1 MEIKLFNKNS
11 STIIALSKLFLSM
24 EIQDKVPTFE
34 QLSKDLMVARGTI
47 QNSIKILQDEKAI
60 EILPRGRKGTFLVD
74 KDIEKLIYYANIRS
88 LLGAM
93 SLPYSKIYEGLATG
107 LISSLKNKYQ
117 IPVNMS
123 YMRDA
128 TQRIDEMLDGRYD
141 FIIISKL
148 SAEIALKR
156 DKPIKI
162 VKDFGPKTY
171 LSYHV
176 IVFADASMDKIQ
188 DGMTVG
194 LASNAT
200 SQNLWVK
207 KICKDINVNYKEID
221 YNNVLAAVKRH
232 EIDATVWNRD
242 EINNTLFQLNMV
254 PIYSD
259 EESTDAVLVVD
270 ANRKELVKIF
280 EEIVDIE
287 TVTQIQ
293 KAVVEGKISPKY

>member
-74 KDIEKLIYYANIRS
+74 KDIEKLIYYANIRT

-156 DKPIKI
+156 DKQIKI

>member
-24 EIQDKVPTFE
+24 DIQDKVPTFE

-156 DKPIKI
+156 DKTIKI

-232 EIDATVWNRD
+232 EIDATIWNRD

>member
-11 STIIALSKLFLSM
+11 STIIALSKLFLAM
-24 EIQDKVPTFE
+24 EVQERVPTFE

-60 EILPRGRKGTFLVD
+60 EIIPRGRKGTFLVD
-74 KDIEKLIYYANIRS
+74 KNIEKLIYYANIRS

-107 LISSLKNKYQ
+107 LISSLKNKYH

-128 TQRIDEMLDGRYD
+128 TQRIDEMLEGRYD
-141 FIIISKL
+141 FVIISKL
-148 SAEIALKR
+148 SAEYALKR
-156 DKPIKI
+156 NAPIKV

-176 IVFADASMDKIQ
+176 IVFADSAYDTIK
-188 DGMTVG
+188 DGMTIG

-207 KICKDINVNYKEID
+207 KICKDINVNYKEIE
-221 YNNVLAAVKRH
+221 YNNVLAAIKNH

-242 EINNTLFQLNMV
+242 EINDTLFQLNMV

-270 ANRKELVKIF
+270 ENRKELVKIF

>member
-74 KDIEKLIYYANIRS
+74 KDIEKLIYYANIRN

-141 FIIISKL
+141 FIII
-148 SAEIALKR
+148 
-156 DKPIKI
+156 
-162 VKDFGPKTY
+162 
-171 LSYHV
+171 
-176 IVFADASMDKIQ
+176 
-188 DGMTVG
+188 
-194 LASNAT
+194 
-200 SQNLWVK
+200 
-207 KICKDINVNYKEID
+207 IN
-221 YNNVLAAVKRH
+221 
-232 EIDATVWNRD
+232 
-242 EINNTLFQLNMV
+242 
-254 PIYSD
+254 
-259 EESTDAVLVVD
+259 
-270 ANRKELVKIF
+270 
-280 EEIVDIE
+280 
-287 TVTQIQ
+287 
-293 KAVVEGKISPKY
+293 

>member
-156 DKPIKI
+156 DKQIKI

>member
-1 MEIKLFNKNS
+1 MGIKLFNKNS

-74 KDIEKLIYYANIRS
+74 KDIEKLIYYANIRN

-141 FIIISKL
+141 FVIISKL
-148 SAEIALKR
+148 SAEYALKR
-156 DKPIKI
+156 NEPIKI

-242 EINNTLFQLNMV
+242 EINNTLFQLNLV